1 MCKRN
6 SDQIQLQK
14 LVKLFK
20 QILTK
25 KKLNLNNSSPPHL
38 PLFFLSKHQ
47 FSLFYFTP
55 LFHSVDLTC
64 FFNEKSRHKITA
76 ITHNSRKIRINNFT
90 SFGQEGSLK
99 SLCLYKIPKYHI
111 LTVLYAIPKQSQVK
125 VQMKRL
131 RQVTMLACDMK
142 DFFWV

>member
-1 MCKRN
+1 MNRSKYSFFNDSPNFPHHKTVSNFWRQNLSKSFSFPKFRKTFLKYMCKRN

-90 SFGQEGSLK
+90 SFG
-99 SLCLYKIPKYHI
+99 
-111 LTVLYAIPKQSQVK
+111 
-125 VQMKRL
+125 
-131 RQVTMLACDMK
+131 
-142 DFFWV
+142 